1 MNFSKLKKIRVYVAL
16 LFFVTTLLL
25 FLDIIHLIPARLT
38 PYVLYFQFVPS
49 AVKFFDQFSLIA
61 SGFIIVLI
69 ATILFGRV
77 YCSSVCP
84 LGTLQDIIS
93 RIALTSNKNKFFQ
106 MLRDFKLLKYS
117 ILTATILSLFS
128 GSLIL
133 LNLLD
138 PFSLAGKISSNL
150 FRVLLIPFNNL
161 AALTLEQFN
170 IYRVYPIE
178 LKALSWIAISFSS
191 IILLTIGIMS
201 FTKGRLFCNTICP
214 LGTFLGLTTRF
225 SLFKIKIDETDCSGC
240 GVCQTVCKAG
250 CIDNEN
256 KKIDFERCVSCF
268 NCFTACPSNGIVYKK
283 SGPLFSD
290 NKSSV
295 TDFDKRKFF
304 TRLFIGVISL
314 SEFLRAQVKIIPK
327 KESTFPVIKKL
338 SPSPPGSGNVEHFYS
353 NCTACHLCVS
363 ACPTHVLQPSF
374 LEHGFFNILQP
385 FLDNAAAYCTF
396 ECIRCTEVCPT
407 GALLP
412 LTVGQKTKVQ
422 IGKTIFVK
430 ENCIVETEGTECGA
444 CSEHCPTKAVI
455 MIPYKNNIKIPDVR
469 NEYCVGCGACEYA
482 CPTIPFKA
490 IYVEGNEVHQIAKEA
505 PQERLQQEVDYK
517 EEFPF

>member
-1 MNFSKLKKIRVYVAL
+1 MNLAKLKKIRVYVAL
-16 LFFVTTLLL
+16 LFFVITILL

-38 PYVLYFQFVPS
+38 PYLLYFQFVPS
-49 AVKFFDQFSLIA
+49 AVKFFNQYSLLA
-61 SGFIIVLI
+61 TGFLIVLI
-69 ATILFGRV
+69 LTFLFGRI

-93 RIALTSNKNKFFQ
+93 RVAITLKKNKLYQ
-106 MLRDFKLLKYS
+106 MFRDFKLLKYS
-117 ILTATILSLFS
+117 ILTVTILSLFS
-128 GSLIL
+128 GSMIL

-138 PFSLAGKISSNL
+138 PFSLAGKIFSNV
-150 FRVLLIPFNNL
+150 FRLLLIPFNNL

-191 IILLTIGIMS
+191 IVLLIIGIMS
-201 FTKGRLFCNTICP
+201 FTKGRLFCNTVCP
-214 LGTFLGLTTRF
+214 LGTLLGLTSRL
-225 SLFKIKIDETDCSGC
+225 SLFKIKIEETDCSGC
-240 GVCQTVCKAG
+240 GVCETVCKAG
-250 CIDNEN
+250 CIDNEK

-268 NCFTACPSNGIVYKK
+268 NCFTVCPSNGIVYKK
-283 SGPLFSD
+283 SLPSFSN
-290 NKSSV
+290 NKKTS
-295 TDFDKRKFF
+295 TDIDKRKFF
-304 TRLFIGVISL
+304 TRLFIGVIGL
-314 SEFLRAQVKIIPK
+314 SEFLRAQIKVIPK
-327 KESTFPVIKKL
+327 KKSTVPVIIEL
-338 SPSPPGSGNVEHFYS
+338 YPSPPGSESVEHFYS
-353 NCTACHLCVS
+353 NCTACHLCVA

-412 LTVGQKTKVQ
+412 LTVEKKTKVQ

-455 MIPYKNNIKIPDVR
+455 MVPYKNNIKIPEVK

-482 CPTIPFKA
+482 CPTIPYKA
-490 IYVEGNEVHQIAKEA
+490 IYVEGNLIHQIAEVA
-505 PQERLQQEVDYK
+505 PQERLQQEIDYK

>member
-1 MNFSKLKKIRVYVAL
+1 MNLAKLKKIRVYVTL
-16 LFFVTTLLL
+16 LFFFLTVIS
-25 FLDIIHLIPARLT
+25 FLDIIHILPAKVT
-38 PYVLYFQFVPS
+38 PYLLYFQFVPS
-49 AVKFFDQFSLIA
+49 AIKFFNQFSLLA
-61 SGFIIVLI
+61 TGFIIVLI
-69 ATILFGRV
+69 VTLLFGRV

-93 RIALTSNKNKFFQ
+93 RLALFLNKKKYFRLLN
-106 MLRDFKLLKYS
+106 DFKMLKYS
-117 ILTATILSLFS
+117 ILSLTLISLFS

-138 PFSLAGKISSNL
+138 PFSLTGKIFSNV
-150 FRVLLIPFNNL
+150 FRLGVIPLNNL

-178 LKALSWIAISFSS
+178 LKALSWVAITFSAFV
-191 IILLTIGIMS
+191 LLIIGIMS
-201 FTKGRLFCNTICP
+201 FSKGRLFCNTVCP
-214 LGTFLGLTTRF
+214 VGTLLGLASRF
-225 SLFKIKIDETDCSGC
+225 SLYKITIDQNECHGCSLC
-240 GVCQTVCKAG
+240 ETVCKAG

-256 KKIDFERCVSCF
+256 KKIDFERCINCF
-268 NCFTACPSNGIVYKK
+268 NCFTVCPSNGIVYQR
-283 SGPLFSD
+283 
-290 NKSSV
+290 SSINFTDKV
-295 TDFDKRKFF
+295 TQQVDTDKRKFF
-304 TRLFIGVISL
+304 KRLFVGIVGL

-327 KESTFPVIKKL
+327 KESTVLVIKKVY
-338 SPSPPGSGNVEHFYS
+338 PSPPGSVGVEHFYS
-353 NCTACHLCVS
+353 NCTACHLCVA

-374 LEHGFFNILQP
+374 LEHGVFNILQP
-385 FLDNAAAYCTF
+385 YLDNSAAYCTF

-407 GALLP
+407 GAILP
-412 LTVGQKTKVQ
+412 LTVEKKRTLQ

-455 MIPYKNNIKIPDVR
+455 MIPYKNKIKIPEVR

-482 CPTIPFKA
+482 CPTKPYKA
-490 IYVEGNEVHQIAKEA
+490 IYVDGNPIHQIAKEA
-505 PQERLQQEVDYK
+505 PEERFEQEVDYK